1 MINARNAFAFALA
14 AAFAAAPALAQE
26 ATPRTNLIYGD
37 TQLALE
43 FQPNCSPGVDCPY
56 FALTCGVG
64 EVGLFVVNLDAS
76 HIERWAQTNDPAH
89 LVIGDSVLDFTPG
102 RMLQDDNGGWF
113 VQLDPAGEPTDV
125 LWAVYSAEGEII
137 LAVPFYYFVVD
148 TTAPDVQNM
157 VDFAI
162 GCLGAAAPR

>member
-1 MINARNAFAFALA
+1 MNNAKNALAFALA

-43 FQPNCSPGVDCPY
+43 FQPNCSPGLDCPY
-56 FALTCGVG
+56 FALTCGIG
-64 EVGLFVVNLDAS
+64 EVNLFVLNLDAS
-76 HIERWAQTNDPAH
+76 HIERWAQTNEPAH
-89 LVIGDSVLDFTPG
+89 LVIGDSVLDFNPG

-113 VQLDPAGEPTDV
+113 VQLDPAGDPTDV
-125 LWAVYSAEGEII
+125 LWAVYAGGEII
-137 LAVPFYYFVVD
+137 LAVPFYNFAVD
-148 TTAPDVQNM
+148 TIDADVQNM

-162 GCLGAAAPR
+162 GCLGAAAP

>member
-1 MINARNAFAFALA
+1 KPAWRCDPSRLCVRGLPPVPPGGNPLFRVSAPASPGPETAGPTPMINARNALAFALA

-76 HIERWAQTNDPAH
+76 HIERWAQ
-89 LVIGDSVLDFTPG
+89 
-102 RMLQDDNGGWF
+102 
-113 VQLDPAGEPTDV
+113 
-125 LWAVYSAEGEII
+125 
-137 LAVPFYYFVVD
+137 
-148 TTAPDVQNM
+148 
-157 VDFAI
+157 
-162 GCLGAAAPR
+162 